1 MRLTSRP
8 CEAFCLI
15 VPRPLRLQ
23 RLGDGAIDEIFPA
36 LQLQLHLLDL
46 AQRAERR
53 DHATHRKRGRL
64 APGIAGRELLRQNGR
79 TERSRHTHVQK
90 LRPGRYRRLQ
100 LVALRPAKE
109 RLQRIFRQ
117 VLRAFVGAVASGR
130 RQLFHSV
137 FNPISSLWMAL
148 RSYQC
153 KMAETSVCLETHH
166 R

>member
-1 MRLTSRP
+1 MSLTSRL

-53 DHATHRKRGRL
+53 DHAAHRKRGRL
-64 APGIAGRELLRQNGR
+64 APGIAGGKFFGQHSR
-79 TERSRHTHVQK
+79 TQRSRHTHVQK

-100 LVALRPAKE
+100 LVALWPAKE
-109 RLQRIFRQ
+109 RL
-117 VLRAFVGAVASGR
+117 
-130 RQLFHSV
+130 
-137 FNPISSLWMAL
+137 
-148 RSYQC
+148 
-153 KMAETSVCLETHH
+153 
-166 R
+166 